1 MAENRVDMIANSLE
15 EAVFMGEFADGHRLD
30 EVSLAERFGVSRT
43 PIRAALQKLALSG
56 MAEQLPRRGV
66 FVRKP
71 GPVELIEMF
80 ETMAEMEASCGRLAA
95 SRITDEHLGKL
106 VEANQRCKASIDAND
121 PDRYYLENEV
131 FHQLIYAAS
140 ANAFLQNETLKL
152 QNRLKAYRRV
162 QLRFRG
168 RMRQSLSEHDQ
179 IVEALDAGSADD
191 VAGLLRNHV
200 AVQGEKFQQLMATL
214 KN

>member
-1 MAENRVDMIANSLE
+1 MSENRADLIASSLE
-15 EAVFMGEFADGHRLD
+15 EAVFLGEFADGHRLD
-30 EVSLAERFGVSRT
+30 EASLAERFGVSRT
-43 PIRAALQKLALSG
+43 PIRAALQKLAMSG
-56 MAEQLPRRGV
+56 LAEQLPKRGV
-66 FVRKP
+66 FIRKP

-95 SRITDEHLGKL
+95 SRINDDQHAKL
-106 VEANQRCKASIDAND
+106 AEANQRCKAAIDAKD
-121 PDRYYLENEV
+121 PDGYYLENEV

-140 ANAFLQNETLKL
+140 ANAFLEKETLKL

-168 RMRQSLSEHDQ
+168 RMQQSLDEHDQ
-179 IVEALDAGSADD
+179 IVDALEAGQAEK
-191 VAGLLRNHV
+191 VAELLRTHV